1 MCTKPIITLANSNP
15 STSTQQKMRE
25 IKDSHQ
31 VFQPLRN
38 PIQHWNVSLA
48 CLRLIPRVKKPTK
61 IHHTDKWAST
71 QQKIRK
77 MGATGDSCPG
87 FSTEFQNP
95 NLKLA
100 SLGLIRFVE
109 NLRKIHYTTHSLKP
123 IRLGSTVN
131 ERNKTLPVFPTTS
144 TPNWH
149 A

>member
-25 IKDSHQ
+25 IKDSRQ
-31 VFQPLRN
+31 VFQPPQN
-38 PIQHWNVSLA
+38 PIQHWNVNLT
-48 CLRLIPRVKKPTK
+48 CIRLIPRVEKSTK
-61 IHHTDKWAST
+61 IHHTNKSAST
-71 QQKIRK
+71 NQKIRK
-77 MGATGDSCPG
+77 MGATRDSCPG
-87 FSTEFQNP
+87 FSTQFLNP

-100 SLGLIRFVE
+100 CLGLIRLVE
-109 NLRKIHYTTHSLKP
+109 NLHKPHYTSHSLRP
-123 IRLGSTVN
+123 THLESTVN